1 MYLYI
6 LNCSFSLLNNS
17 NCLRQIIKKAEL
29 CQISPK
35 IGTLPLFL
43 RVLGIFLL
51 NTWLETG
58 TSYACAKSISKIQM
72 FILIHFTNLVT
83 QNAAKQRMTK
93 CHPQKSL
100 SNNARSVRVSPLKIL
115 EFVWSVEMEATK
127 KILSPFKP
135 KYQHAY
141 SPHCCPYI
149 SYGNS

>member
-1 MYLYI
+1 MQNLTYQFLEICVIIEAMTSNVHVFIHFVY
-6 LNCSFSLLNNS
+6 NCSLSFLNNS

-93 CHPQKSL
+93 CHPQKSH

-127 KILSPFKP
+127 KIL
-135 KYQHAY
+135 
-141 SPHCCPYI
+141 
-149 SYGNS
+149 